1 MAQVVIVTGGA
12 GGIGSAVCRALAQ
25 DGLNVAI
32 ADFNINAAIQLADD
46 IRNEGGDALAL
57 RVDVGEKASVDSMTE
72 TVLGR
77 YGQIDFLVNGAG
89 VRTLAPILRMTE
101 EEWDWVL
108 KINLKGVFLCSQV
121 VGAHMLTRKEG
132 RIINIASGR
141 GVVGGRGERG
151 ESHYAASKG
160 GVIAFT
166 KSLSKE
172 LAPHSIL
179 VNAIAPG
186 RTDTSM
192 ARGAYTE
199 EEWKKVASLPP
210 LMGGLTRKEE
220 IVGLIRY
227 LFSDAARYV
236 TGQLFLLRT
245 P

>member
-1 MAQVVIVTGGA
+1 
-12 GGIGSAVCRALAQ
+12 GIGSAVCKALAQ
-25 DGLNVAI
+25 DGLSVAV
-32 ADFNINAAIQLADD
+32 ADFNGDAAVQLTDE
-46 IRNEGGDALAL
+46 IRKEGGESLA
-57 RVDVGEKASVDSMTE
+57 VETDVGDKAKVNSLVEKVID
-72 TVLGR
+72 R
-77 YGQIDFLVNGAG
+77 YGQVDFLINGAG
-89 VRTLAPILRMTE
+89 IRTIHPILDMTE
-101 EEWDWVL
+101 EEWDRVIE
-108 KINLKGVFLCSQV
+108 INLKGVFLCSQI
-121 VGAHMLTRKEG
+121 VGAHMRSRNQG

-166 KSLSKE
+166 KSAANE
-172 LAPHSIL
+172 LARHNIL

-199 EEWKKVASLPP
+199 TEWEKVAALPP

-227 LFSDAARYV
+227 LISDAACYV
-236 TGQLFLLRT
+236 TGQL
-245 P
+245 

>member
-12 GGIGSAVCRALAQ
+12 GGIGSAVCKALAQ

-32 ADFNINAAIQLADD
+32 ADFNTDAAIQLADE
-46 IRNEGGDALAL
+46 IRKEGGESLAL
-57 RVDVGEKASVDSMTE
+57 QADVGEKASVNSMAE
-72 TVLGR
+72 KVIER
-77 YGQIDFLVNGAG
+77 YGQIDFLLNGAG
-89 VRTLAPILRMTE
+89 VRTIAPIMHMTE
-101 EEWDWVL
+101 EEWDRVL

-121 VGAHMLTRKEG
+121 VGAHMLARKEG

-192 ARGAYTE
+192 AREAYTE

>member
-1 MAQVVIVTGGA
+1 M
-12 GGIGSAVCRALAQ
+12 LA
-25 DGLNVAI
+25 
-32 ADFNINAAIQLADD
+32 
-46 IRNEGGDALAL
+46 
-57 RVDVGEKASVDSMTE
+57 
-72 TVLGR
+72 
-77 YGQIDFLVNGAG
+77 
-89 VRTLAPILRMTE
+89 
-101 EEWDWVL
+101 
-108 KINLKGVFLCSQV
+108 
-121 VGAHMLTRKEG
+121 RKEG

-166 KSLSKE
+166 KSIAKELAPHSILVNAIAPGRTDTSMCAPTTWVLKINLKGVFLCSQVVGAHMLARKEGRIINIASGRGVVGGRGERGESHYAASKGGVIAFTKSIAKE

-199 EEWKKVASLPP
+199 GEWKKVASLPP

>member
-25 DGLNVAI
+25 DGLKVAI
-32 ADFNINAAIQLADD
+32 ADFNTDAATQLSDD
-46 IRNEGGDALAL
+46 IRKEGGDALSL

-72 TVLGR
+72 TVLER
-77 YGQIDFLVNGAG
+77 YGQIDFLLNVAG
-89 VRTLAPILRMTE
+89 VRTLAPILQMTE

-108 KINLKGVFLCSQV
+108 KINLKGVFLCSKV
-121 VGAHMLTRKEG
+121 VGAHMLARKEG

-141 GVVGGRGERG
+141 GVVGGRGGRG
-151 ESHYAASKG
+151 ESHYAASKA

-166 KSLSKE
+166 KSLAKE

-186 RTDTSM
+186 RTDTAM
-192 ARGAYTE
+192 ARGGYTE
-199 EEWKKVASLPP
+199 GEWKKVAALSP

-227 LFSDAARYV
+227 LLSDAARYV
-236 TGQLFLLRT
+236 TGQFFLLRT

>member
-1 MAQVVIVTGGA
+1 M
-12 GGIGSAVCRALAQ
+12 
-25 DGLNVAI
+25 AI
-32 ADFNINAAIQLADD
+32 ADFNTDAAIQLADD
-46 IRNEGGDALAL
+46 IRQEGGDALAL
-57 RVDVGEKASVDSMTE
+57 QADVGEKASVISMAE
-72 TVLGR
+72 NVLER
-77 YGQIDFLVNGAG
+77 YGQIDFLLKGAG
-89 VRTLAPILRMTE
+89 VRTIAPIMHMTE

-121 VGAHMLTRKEG
+121 VGAHMLARKEG

-166 KSLSKE
+166 KSLAKE
-172 LAPHSIL
+172 LAPHNIL

-192 ARGAYTE
+192 ARAGYTE
-199 EEWKKVASLPP
+199 GEWKKVEALSP

-227 LFSDAARYV
+227 LLSDAACYV
-236 TGQLFLLRT
+236 TGQFFLLRT

>member
-1 MAQVVIVTGGA
+1 MAQAVIVTGGA

-32 ADFNINAAIQLADD
+32 ADFNTDAAIQLADD
-46 IRNEGGDALAL
+46 IRKEGGDALAL
-57 RVDVGEKASVDSMTE
+57 QADVGEKASVNSMTE
-72 TVLGR
+72 TVLER
-77 YGQIDFLVNGAG
+77 YGQIDFLLNVAG
-89 VRTLAPILRMTE
+89 VRTIAPILHMTE

-121 VGAHMLTRKEG
+121 VGAHMLARKEG

-141 GVVGGRGERG
+141 GVVGGRGDRG
-151 ESHYAASKG
+151 ESHYAASKA

-166 KSLSKE
+166 KSLAKE

-192 ARGAYTE
+192 ARGGYTE
-199 EEWKKVASLPP
+199 GEWKKVEALSP

-227 LFSDAARYV
+227 LLSDAARYV
-236 TGQLFLLRT
+236 TGQFFLLRT